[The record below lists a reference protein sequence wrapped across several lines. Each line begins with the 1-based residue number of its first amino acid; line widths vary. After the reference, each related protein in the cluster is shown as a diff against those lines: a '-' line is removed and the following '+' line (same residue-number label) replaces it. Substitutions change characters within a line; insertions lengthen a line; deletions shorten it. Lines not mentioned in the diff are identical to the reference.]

1 MNSLRKSGKRF
12 EYKIKVH
19 FAIKCNCQGGVN
31 PNMNYDWTEFVFLS
45 DGAPKNHFEIIDLG
59 WLESLFF

>member
-31 PNMNYDWTEFVFLS
+31 PNMNYDWIEFVFLS
-45 DGAPKNHFEIIDLG
+45 DGALKNHFEIIDLG
-59 WLESLFF
+59 